1 MRIHLQS
8 FNGSTLARRWL
19 ASLFLLASFFLAA
32 GCSQP
37 SRYVDTGEEAD
48 VTPIPTPIIPTK
60 PTYTVQRGNV
70 INQVEFTGRIT
81 PVREVALSFRTNGYL
96 KNIYVERGDAVKE
109 DQVLADLEV
118 SDLENQLA
126 QSQLSLRTSETQ
138 LLAAQQLIS
147 DTLKEARILLDIEQI
162 KLEQARNNFET
173 NGGKANE
180 TNLRI
185 QEQMVN
191 LAQLRVDRLERGV
204 DPQLILA
211 VESARLNNQRLQD
224 QLTEAQ
230 ILSPMDGVVTSI
242 NIFNQGQSVTAY
254 SPVISVGDLSQLEV
268 SADLF
273 GENIVGQLSPGMEVV
288 LEPYDKPGSDPL
300 NGTIRFV
307 PTGAPGELDKTTRIS
322 ILSSLSD
329 FDLGLNDL
337 VRVKVVIERKEDV
350 LWLPPQAIRSF
361 EGRRFVVVQDD
372 QGLRRVDVQVG
383 VEGSDTVE
391 IVSGLTEGQIVQAP

>member
-1 MRIHLQS
+1 MS
-8 FNGSTLARRWL
+8 FI
-19 ASLFLLASFFLAA
+19 LAA

-37 SRYVDTGEEAD
+37 SRYVDTQEEAD

-81 PVREVALSFRTNGYL
+81 PVRQVDLSFHTNGYL

-109 DQVLADLEV
+109 GQVLADLEV
-118 SDLENQLA
+118 RDLENQLA

-162 KLEQARNNFET
+162 KLEQARSNFET
-173 NGGKANE
+173 NGGKASE
-180 TNLRI
+180 YTLRI

-191 LAQLRVDRLERGV
+191 LAQLKVDRLERGV
-204 DPQLILA
+204 DPQLVLA
-211 VESARLNNQRLQD
+211 VESARLNNQRLQE

-230 ILSPMDGVVTSI
+230 ILSPMDGVITSI

-254 SPVISVGDLSQLEV
+254 SPVMSVGDLSQLEV

-273 GENIVGQLSPGMEVV
+273 GEDIVSQLSPGMAVV
-288 LEPYDKPGSDPL
+288 LEPYDTPGSNPMEGL
-300 NGTIRFV
+300 IRYV
-307 PTGAPGELDKTTRIS
+307 PTGTPGELDKTTRIS

-329 FDLGLNDL
+329 FNLGLNDL
-337 VRVKVVIERKEDV
+337 VRVKVVIERKEEV
-350 LWLPPQAIRSF
+350 LWLPPQAIRTF

-372 QGLRRVDVQVG
+372 QGLRRMDVQVG
-383 VEGSDTVE
+383 VEGSDAVE
-391 IVSGLTEGQIVQAP
+391 IVNGLTEGQTVQAP